1 MGMIATLILKALS
14 GLAMSLMSEKV
25 IKELVLFGM
34 KRLVEST
41 KNTWDNELMAIA
53 ESKWNSQD

>member
-1 MGMIATLILKALS
+1 MGMIATLLLKALS

-25 IKELVLFGM
+25 IKELVMFGM

-41 KNTWDNELMAIA
+41 DNTWDNELMAIA
-53 ESKWNSQD
+53 ESKWNETK

>member
-1 MGMIATLILKALS
+1 MGMIATLLLKALS

-25 IKELVLFGM
+25 IKELLLFGM

-41 KNTWDNELMAIA
+41 ENTWDDELLEIA
-53 ESKWNSQD
+53 EKKWNETK

>member
-1 MGMIATLILKALS
+1 MGMVATLILKALS

-41 KNTWDNELMAIA
+41 ENTWDNELMEIA
-53 ESKWNSQD
+53 ESKWSGQE

>member
-41 KNTWDNELMAIA
+41 ENTWDNELMEIA